1 MREDLMTISQAAEYL
16 GVSESYLYRRV
27 DPPKFKLGRRN
38 FYKQEAL
45 DAYIDAKARMAIK

>member
-38 FYKQEAL
+38 
-45 DAYIDAKARMAIK
+45 